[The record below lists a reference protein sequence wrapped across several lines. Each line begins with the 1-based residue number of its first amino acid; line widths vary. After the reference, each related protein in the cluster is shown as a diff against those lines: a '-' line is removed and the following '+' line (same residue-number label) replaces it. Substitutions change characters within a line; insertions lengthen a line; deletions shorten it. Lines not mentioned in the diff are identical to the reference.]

1 MKQKKTIFK
10 STCYQRKQ
18 NSDMSDFM
26 IKEVPGVYC
35 IYPLN
40 PLRKTEGVDFD
51 TLPMEALPR
60 IDAIDRVIHHSE
72 AISPGSIQG
81 VERPWYMHPN
91 QDDNLLVLKGTRYV
105 DVYTPAH
112 GKVESFTIT
121 PNKVIHN
128 GVVIVDGPAML
139 VWPRGVFHRIR
150 SDKDGSASVNFA
162 AHYDGFNIDK
172 NFSIYDLNTETG
184 EYKVLRLGKEDQF

>member
-1 MKQKKTIFK
+1 MKQNIA
-10 STCYQRKQ
+10 
-18 NSDMSDFM
+18 MSNI
-26 IKEVPGVYC
+26 IKEVKGVYQ

-51 TLPMEALPR
+51 NLPMEALPR
-60 IDAIDRVIHHSE
+60 IDAIDRVIHHSG

-105 DVYTPAH
+105 DVYTPEH
-112 GKVESFTIT
+112 GKVESFVIT
-121 PNKVIHN
+121 PGKVIHN
-128 GVVIVDGPAML
+128 GEVVVDGPAML

-150 SDKDGSASVNFA
+150 SAEDGSASVNFA
-162 AHYDGFNIDK
+162 AHYDGFDLDT
-172 NFSIYDLNTETG
+172 NFNIYDLNPETG
-184 EYKVLRLGKEDQF
+184 EYKVLRIGKEDQF